1 MKKVFLPLLFL
12 FFGLTNCINNVEDN
26 TGEEQSGISY
36 AQDVQ
41 PIFNDRCVVCHGASG
56 GVNLSTYAALDNS
69 VGNLY
74 GTDVLVPG
82 NAEASGLYDK
92 LLPTPRLGTRMPQ
105 GGALSGDEIETI
117 RAWINE
123 GALNN

>member
-1 MKKVFLPLLFL
+1 MKKILFPLLLLL
-12 FFGLTNCINNVEDN
+12 FAFTNCINNVEDN

-36 AQDVQ
+36 AEDVQ
-41 PIFNDRCVVCHGASG
+41 PIFNAHCASCHGSNG
-56 GVNLSTYAALDNS
+56 GVNLTSYTALINS

-74 GTDVLVPG
+74 GNEVVVAG

-92 LLPTPRLGTRMPQ
+92 LLANPRLGTRMPQ
-105 GGALSGDEIETI
+105 GGSLSGDEIETI

-123 GALNN
+123 GAQNN